1 MNDRG
6 QDVTR
11 RSSGNKSCWTFARDN
26 EMYARFQVRGGIQ
39 EIRDEGGVLLSD
51 AVCYDSP
58 AVAQF
63 TDNLEYLARNFVTVL
78 LGVRIANSGNLYD
91 GISLFGELLAP
102 SILLFIDEDDQT
114 RGGFHRCDR
123 RLKQMIHFAH
133 ELYEYVV
140 SDGLWRNVEMYGL

>member
-1 MNDRG
+1 MIVLDRTTSKFWYTFRLTEIYSR

-91 GISLFGELLAP
+91 GISLFGELIRP
-102 SILLFIDEDDQT
+102 VELLLDSEGTTLRYLPAGTIHSAL
-114 RGGFHRCDR
+114 HR
-123 RLKQMIHFAH
+123 
-133 ELYEYVV
+133 
-140 SDGLWRNVEMYGL
+140 